1 MKRYMSVL
9 MILALCLS
17 MCACSSS
24 SEEKET
30 DSEEKVASS
39 SEDEAPNVMPEFS
52 TVDLEGNEVTSD
64 IFAQADLTVVNFW
77 ATYCSPCINELPDL
91 EEWSESMPDNV
102 QIIGIVVDVES
113 EDSEEYSSAQQ
124 IVDATGVT
132 YQNLVAAGEFD
143 EMISEMIGVPTTYFV
158 DREGNLV
165 GNSII
170 GANVSGYKKYV
181 EEYMNESE

>member
-1 MKRYMSVL
+1 MKRYISVL
-9 MILALCLS
+9 IILALCLS

-24 SEEKET
+24 SEEKVT
-30 DSEEKVASS
+30 GSEEKVASS

-91 EEWSESMPDNV
+91 EEWSESMPENV

-113 EDSEEYSSAQQ
+113 EDSEEYSSAHQ

-181 EEYMNESE
+181 EEYLNESE

>member
-1 MKRYMSVL
+1 MKRYISVL
-9 MILALCLS
+9 IILALCLS

-24 SEEKET
+24 SEEKVT
-30 DSEEKVASS
+30 GSEEKVASS
-39 SEDEAPNVMPEFS
+39 SEDDAPNVMPEFS

-91 EEWSESMPDNV
+91 EEWSESMPENV

-158 DREGNLV
+158 DQEGNLV
-165 GNSII
+165 GSSII

>member
-1 MKRYMSVL
+1 MKRYISVL
-9 MILALCLS
+9 IILALCLS

-24 SEEKET
+24 SEEKVT
-30 DSEEKVASS
+30 GSEEKVASS

-52 TVDLEGNEVTSD
+52 TVDL
-64 IFAQADLTVVNFW
+64 QDLTVVNFW

-91 EEWSESMPDNV
+91 EEWSESMPENV